1 MCAIRWS
8 AYPRSVRKELDVRSV
23 CNRWLSFLQYGVG
36 AARYEV
42 REALRRPIIISTAA
56 SLSNTLPYARQSLKH
71 FTPLMNFLTPP
82 LLPNLELSLG
92 TRDTKHILA
101 VVAGLI
107 SYTPLDR
114 RIKVPHFERQLCY
127 SRALKSIVTWSCPH
141 FWVWSVPNAKNYRRP
156 PSLLRRLSSARAI
169 YTMVPQL
176 VAIEA
181 NPRLP

>member
-1 MCAIRWS
+1 MTKL
-8 AYPRSVRKELDVRSV
+8 PTVRSWSRTLRGSGGPATTYYYLNCCV
-23 CNRWLSFLQYGVG
+23 FVQYLTVFQAVVEAFHTSDEFLD
-36 AARYEV
+36 
-42 REALRRPIIISTAA
+42 
-56 SLSNTLPYARQSLKH
+56 
-71 FTPLMNFLTPP
+71 PP